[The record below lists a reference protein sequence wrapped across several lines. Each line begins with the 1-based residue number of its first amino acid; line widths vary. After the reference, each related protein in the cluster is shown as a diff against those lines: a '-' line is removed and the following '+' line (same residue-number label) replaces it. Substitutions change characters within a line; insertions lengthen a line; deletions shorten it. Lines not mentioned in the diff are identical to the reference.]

1 MTNNNEKIGNIYN
14 TDTVKKYYETVGSDS
29 ESVKLTDADKKFE
42 SLVSQN
48 LDNKIALDL
57 GCGNGRYSEVL
68 CKNGAKKVIGI
79 DISESMIE
87 LAKTRK
93 ADKQLNQ
100 LELIQADIDNLP
112 LDSEKI
118 DYIISRFNLN
128 YTPELPKAVQSIGKI
143 LSESGEVLIETNVA
157 TILNKEEEEEIKKQP
172 ILLNLV
178 IENNEVNLKNFVYT
192 LEDYT
197 NAFRDANLKIDVN
210 EQFTANG
217 LSVDS
222 SSKYKDSVLFNYFIF
237 RLKKEKEDRD

>member
-1 MTNNNEKIGNIYN
+1 MINNNEKIGNIYN
-14 TDTVKKYYETVGSDS
+14 TDTVKKYYETVGNDS

-68 CKNGAKKVIGI
+68 CKKGAKKVIGI

-100 LELIQADIDNLP
+100 LELIRADIDNLS

-118 DYIISRFNLN
+118 DYIISRFSLN
-128 YTPELPKAVQSIGKI
+128 YTHELYKAMQSIGNI

-157 TILNKEEEEEIKKQP
+157 TILNREEEEEIKKQP
-172 ILLNLV
+172 IPLNLA
-178 IENNEVNLKNFVYT
+178 IENNEVKLKNFVYT

-197 NAFRDANLKIDVN
+197 NAFRDANLKVDVN
-210 EQFTANG
+210 EQFPANG

-222 SSKYKDSVLFNYFIF
+222 RSKYKDSVLFDYYIF